1 MDEAELGRQLRATTE
16 RIAKAAAESVLAQ
29 TMGDLERMSDRLAK
43 QGDALKAV
51 NLDRLRNDYAEM
63 MAAQTRLEA
72 ARGEILTDL
81 GKARDGVAAAI
92 EDGVSRVVGQL
103 EEYLVHAVSDEVARV
118 SPAARDELHKSVIAE
133 IEATRAVC
141 AAMIEA
147 AEARIA
153 IKLVPSTTL
162 RDIRDARGHPARKP

>member
-1 MDEAELGRQLRATTE
+1 MVNLD
-16 RIAKAAAESVLAQ
+16 S
-29 TMGDLERMSDRLAK
+29 MSDRLTK
-43 QGDALKAV
+43 HGDVLQTM
-51 NLDRLRNDYAEM
+51 DGERLRNDYAEM
-63 MAAQTRLEA
+63 IAAQGRLEA
-72 ARGEILTDL
+72 ARGEILADFA
-81 GKARDGVAAAI
+81 KVRENIAAAVADGVAGAA
-92 EDGVSRVVGQL
+92 SRL
-103 EEYLVHAVSDEVARV
+103 EEYLVRAVSDEVARV
-118 SPAARDELHKSVIAE
+118 SPDMAADLHKGVTAE